1 MRFGEEVVLEPHIIE
16 EHITVTDE
24 DLRSRLINGT
34 YRDMRYV
41 RFSQNIASKFFDEE
55 SAKTAIG
62 SAINTHQKL
71 VKEWLDLRYDKR
83 IELTGYSL
91 KEIGYGMAK
100 GTDFNIHYPMTG
112 CKVILELGYNGSEF
126 NIVSAYPIPSEI
138 VLKVIKKD
146 KEDHDRK
153 VIEKIKIRQRKSSE
167 NGELI
172 CPCCGKVVTD
182 NQIAGKKCGIVKVK
196 KGEKRFSMIAH
207 IQCCP
212 RKKKQ

>member
-1 MRFGEEVVLEPHIIE
+1 MRFGEKVVLEPHIIE
-16 EHITVTDE
+16 EHINITDE

-41 RFSQNIASKFFDEE
+41 RFNQSIASKFFDE
-55 SAKTAIG
+55 KTAKEAIEN
-62 SAINTHQKL
+62 AINTHQKL

-91 KEIGYGMAK
+91 KEIGYGMVK
-100 GTDFNIHYPMTG
+100 GTDFNVHYPMTG
-112 CKVILELGYNGSEF
+112 CRVILELGYNGSEF
-126 NIVSAYPIPSEI
+126 SVVSAYPVPSEI
-138 VLKVIKKD
+138 ILKVIKKD
-146 KEDHDRK
+146 RDEHDRG

-172 CPCCGKVVTD
+172 CPCCEKVITD
-182 NQIAGKKCGIVKVK
+182 NQIAGKRFGIVKVK
-196 KGEKRFSMIAH
+196 KGEKKLSMIAH

-212 RKKKQ
+212 RKRK